1 MRRFFKQKQQIYSDL
16 GSKPNLPP
24 DKIQI
29 NCEWNPNSSECAQ
42 RYSPLGFDPHNRA
55 EPAFTIMKKVHM
67 EEGDQKTI
75 RQKLEQIKSARR
87 KYEMD
92 IEAVRIEAIRR
103 EEIPFSEETKQKIK
117 FSKDKLELLLTKQLP
132 YIEIVG
138 TASDINKMAQV
149 KASLSDAL
157 EAERD
162 AEIDKIK
169 KLLLTYGGRK
179 RKTKRI
185 KKKRTKRLK

>member
-29 NCEWNPNSSECAQ
+29 NCERDPNSSECAQ
-42 RYSPLGFDPHNRA
+42 RYSPLGFDPHNRTD
-55 EPAFTIMKKVHM
+55 PAYIAMKKVSM
-67 EEGDQKTI
+67 EEGDQKII
-75 RQKLEQIKSARR
+75 RQKLEQIKNARR

-92 IEAVRIEAIRR
+92 IETVRIEAIRR
-103 EEIPFSEETKQKIK
+103 NEIPFSEETKQKIK

-138 TASDINKMAQV
+138 TTSDINKVAQV
-149 KASLSDAL
+149 KASLSHAL
-157 EAERD
+157 GEERD
-162 AEIDKIK
+162 AEIAKINQI
-169 KLLLTYGGRK
+169 LSTYGGRK

-185 KKKRTKRLK
+185 KRKRTKRR